1 MIAWN
6 TALLDAAQHNLTS
19 EWWALPRE
27 ATYLRDHL
35 IAHLAGAH
43 RRIELD
49 RIVTDLRWVAAR
61 IHLSGLARLDSD
73 LAHSAHPGANSLQKI
88 LRQSAHLFSSCNTLA
103 EIDDILICRV
113 DSLSSLSDS
122 TTAFQGAGRQRIRN
136 RWPRPDAPHPDLT
149 RAIDTGHEFGIAH
162 VCGTDH
168 NDWIAT
174 VGRSRRKRRD
184 PTLRIWNPRS
194 GGLIRVIETPHVN
207 GIGVT
212 AAIPNTPLVVTS
224 GGPPDIFEAHSD
236 LFHSELGETDTEL
249 ALWNVR
255 SGEQIRSVRSQH
267 LDGVGSILVE
277 AGGRW
282 LATTGRQADGVI
294 EVWTSELT
302 KRWSLDTGFRGSVEI
317 ASGPDSQWIAVC
329 ESNSGDGGDPNLQ
342 IWNPSTGK
350 LVRAI
355 DTRQSNI
362 DLLVVAPDGRW
373 IATTCGPSMWGNDG
387 DPEVRF

>member
-1 MIAWN
+1 MQLTGRWPLLLDLAAHSIERRVAMGHSTPEAVDAVVQRLRSAGPAGLDPLDREARRVSASVAASVDTLPTEAQPRFAELAIFPEDIDIPLTAISALWRSTARLDAFESEQVCGALLDASLVRPARGSIPAIRLHDVLRTHLRNTASEAQLIAWN

-162 VCGTDH
+162 VSGTDH

-212 AAIPNTPLVVTS
+212 AAIPNTPRR
-224 GGPPDIFEAHSD
+224 H
-236 LFHSELGETDTEL
+236 
-249 ALWNVR
+249 
-255 SGEQIRSVRSQH
+255 IRWAAR
-267 LDGVGSILVE
+267 
-277 AGGRW
+277 
-282 LATTGRQADGVI
+282 
-294 EVWTSELT
+294 
-302 KRWSLDTGFRGSVEI
+302 
-317 ASGPDSQWIAVC
+317 
-329 ESNSGDGGDPNLQ
+329 
-342 IWNPSTGK
+342 
-350 LVRAI
+350 
-355 DTRQSNI
+355 
-362 DLLVVAPDGRW
+362 
-373 IATTCGPSMWGNDG
+373 
-387 DPEVRF
+387 